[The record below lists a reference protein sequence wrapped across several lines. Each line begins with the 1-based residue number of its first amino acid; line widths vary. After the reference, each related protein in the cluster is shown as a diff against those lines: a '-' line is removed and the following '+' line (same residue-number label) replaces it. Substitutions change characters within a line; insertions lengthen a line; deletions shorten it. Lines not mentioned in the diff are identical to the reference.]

1 MPKIKGLYGIKTV
14 EDIRSKDKDVIEYI
28 IESDNNVDVRRPL
41 FFAMAELGYPIIEL
55 KSMDMTL
62 EDIFIQLV
70 TEEKEVG

>member
-1 MPKIKGLYGIKTV
+1 
-14 EDIRSKDKDVIEYI
+14 
-28 IESDNNVDVRRPL
+28 
-41 FFAMAELGYPIIEL
+41 MAELGYPIIEL